1 MLVAALGIFHANVR
15 RAAQAVVILTKG
27 KMNTD
32 SNDLQQNII
41 RKLTT
46 LLKKE
51 NIVAAL
57 FLKGSIARGTADR
70 YSDIDYYCLIHK
82 NSMQEI
88 MDKRKKLVTSIGKII
103 YLEEVNF
110 GNPQLIVIYDNE
122 VHLDL
127 YIIDEMPSS
136 GTDAIQVLHDPMGIT
151 TSYQRV
157 DLFISNSDII
167 EYINETLYHIHELE
181 IASHRKDR
189 IWEHRIRS
197 HMISYIALL
206 TSIKNCTGLPVLHL
220 KKLYDRLT
228 HSDQNKIAS
237 LIKASNKEEISE
249 FIIQTLEIVHKEI
262 LENNLSRNSQI
273 KWDFIHHIE
282 KKYKEYRSITSTS
295 T

>member
-1 MLVAALGIFHANVR
+1 
-15 RAAQAVVILTKG
+15 
-27 KMNTD
+27 
-32 SNDLQQNII
+32 
-41 RKLTT
+41 
-46 LLKKE
+46 
-51 NIVAAL
+51 
-57 FLKGSIARGTADR
+57 
-70 YSDIDYYCLIHK
+70 
-82 NSMQEI
+82 
-88 MDKRKKLVTSIGKII
+88 
-103 YLEEVNF
+103 VNF

-127 YIIDEMPSS
+127 YLIDEMPSS